1 MTTSFGGTN
10 TAIPKDPNLL
20 RVPTSFNGFKSASNS
35 LLLSK
40 RLHVF
45 RSFSASNAGPT
56 SIIRAVSTPVKP
68 DTSVEPKRSKVEIFK
83 EHSNFIRYPLNE
95 ELLTEASNINEA
107 ATQLI
112 KFHGS
117 YQQYNRDERG
127 PKSYSFMLRTKN
139 PCGKVSNKL
148 YLVMDDLA
156 DQFGIGTL
164 RLTTRQTFQLHGVLK
179 KDLKTVMS
187 SIIRSMG
194 STLGA
199 CGDLNRNVLAP
210 AAPFARK
217 DYLFAQKT
225 AEDIATLLTPQSGF
239 YYDMWVDGEKIMSA
253 EPPEVVKARDD
264 NSHSTNFPDS
274 PEPIYG
280 TQFLPRKFKIA
291 VTVPTDNSVDLF
303 TNDIGVVVVSNA
315 DGEPQGF
322 NIYVGGGMGRTHR
335 LESTFAR
342 LAEPLGYVPK
352 DDILYAVKAIVVT
365 QRENGRRDD
374 RKYSRMKYL
383 ISSWGIEKF
392 RTVVEQYYG
401 KKFEPCQDL
410 PEWDFK
416 SYLGW
421 HEQGDGGL
429 FCGLHVDNGRL
440 KGAMKT
446 TLREIIEKYNLNVR
460 ITPNQN
466 IILCDIRQAWK
477 RPITTAL
484 AQGGLLQPRYVDPL
498 NLTAMACPAFP
509 LCPLAITEAER
520 GIPNILKRVRALF
533 EKVGLK
539 YNESIVIRITGCP
552 NGCARPYMAELGLV
566 GDGPNS
572 YQIWLGGNPNQT
584 SLAKQFKDKVK
595 LHDLEKV
602 LEPLL
607 YYWKRKRLSKESFGD
622 FAIRLGTEKL
632 HEMVD
637 KWEGIPLT
645 ASRYNLKLFADKA
658 TYEAMDALARLED
671 KSAHQLAMEVI
682 RNYVASQQ
690 NGKFLILNLSK
701 KKGENPETS
710 SPEFRSFPSTCS
722 IAPQQKTSLSVNSAS
737 NFISNLERKILESVS
752 VNHVAEALT
761 DFYQILLEIQAE
773 EECASLLEGFTKD
786 SVKVPKQQDN

>member
-1 MTTSFGGTN
+1 MTTSFGGAN
-10 TAIPKDPNLL
+10 TAIPKDPKLL
-20 RVPTSFNGFKSASNS
+20 RVPTSFNGLQSASNS

-40 RLHVF
+40 RLHVYH
-45 RSFSASNAGPT
+45 SFSASTAGPN
-56 SIIRAVSTPVKP
+56 SIIRAVSAPVKP
-68 DTSVEPKRSKVEIFK
+68 DTSVQPKRSKVEIFK

-127 PKSYSFMLRTKN
+127 AKSYSFMLRTKN

-225 AEDIATLLTPQSGF
+225 AEDIAALLTPQSGF
-239 YYDMWVDGEKIMSA
+239 YYDMWVDGEKILSA
-253 EPPEVVKARDD
+253 EPPEVVKARND
-264 NSHSTNFPDS
+264 NSHGTNFPDS
-274 PEPIYG
+274 AEPIYG
-280 TQFLPRKFKIA
+280 TQFLPRKFKVA
-291 VTVPTDNSVDLF
+291 VTVPTDNSVDIF
-303 TNDIGVVVVSNA
+303 TNDIGVVVVSDS
-315 DGEPQGF
+315 DGKPQGY

-335 LESTFAR
+335 LESTFPR

-352 DDILYAVKAIVVT
+352 EDILYAVKAIVVT

-401 KKFEPCQDL
+401 KKFEPCREL
-410 PEWDFK
+410 PEWEFK

-429 FCGLHVDNGRL
+429 FCGLHVDSGRV
-440 KGAMKT
+440 KGTMKT

-520 GIPNILKRVRALF
+520 GIPNILKRVRAVF

-539 YNESIVIRITGCP
+539 YNESVVIRVTGCP

-584 SLAKQFKDKVK
+584 SLAKLFKDKVK
-595 LHDLEKV
+595 LHDLENV
-602 LEPLL
+602 LEPLF
-607 YYWKRKRLSKESFGD
+607 YNWKRKRLSKESFGD
-622 FAIRLGTEKL
+622 FTIRTGTEKL
-632 HEMVD
+632 QEMVD
-637 KWEGIPLT
+637 KWEGIPLG
-645 ASRYNLKLFADKA
+645 ASRYNLKLFADKE
-658 TYEAMDALARLED
+658 TYEAMDALARLQD

-690 NGKFLILNLSK
+690 SGK
-701 KKGENPETS
+701 
-710 SPEFRSFPSTCS
+710 
-722 IAPQQKTSLSVNSAS
+722 
-737 NFISNLERKILESVS
+737 
-752 VNHVAEALT
+752 
-761 DFYQILLEIQAE
+761 
-773 EECASLLEGFTKD
+773 
-786 SVKVPKQQDN
+786 